1 MAKLYVTEYVQNGVN
16 NTYPTATP
24 LEPGVDQVVTFTT
37 TTQSTAF
44 AANTTLVRIHTDS
57 ICSISFGTNP
67 TATTSTKR
75 LVAGATEYFSVPPGA
90 AYKVA
95 AVTNT

>member
-1 MAKLYVTEYVQNGVN
+1 MAKLYVTEYTGVGPDGIAN
-16 NTYPTATP
+16 
-24 LEPGVDQVVTFTT
+24 EPELTTQVVTFTT
-37 TTQSTAF
+37 TTQSAAF
-44 AANTTLVRIHTDS
+44 SASTSLVRIHTDA
-57 ICSISFGTNP
+57 ICSILFGTNP

-75 LVAGATEYFSVPPGA
+75 MVAGQTEYFRVPLNK